1 MQQLSAVDAMFTYT
15 ETPSTPMHIGQLAIY
30 DPSTA
35 PGGKVGFK
43 DILGFIE
50 SRLDAARIFRQK
62 LVTVP
67 FNLDHPYWA
76 NDEDFDLE
84 YHVRHIALPKPGD
97 WRQLCILVSRIFA
110 RPLDMKRPLWEF
122 TVIEGLDD
130 VEGCPP
136 GCFAVLQKQHHSA
149 MDGKSSLELTMALH
163 DQAPGQAKRDVDQSW
178 EPEPVPSQ
186 LSLLGKAYFNS
197 LSNPLQGW
205 QAIQKLVPATM
216 RVRAL
221 NKADEKSPD
230 ENTDVPITRFNQSVS
245 PHRIF
250 AAKTFSIANIKTI
263 RQAFPATVNDVMIAV
278 VSGALRSYL
287 TDLGELPDHTLKTA
301 VPISVR
307 SENAVADGGNQI
319 SMMMTNLGTH
329 IANAGERLI
338 YIASHTKKSKI
349 MSEAVGAQ
357 TIMDVSNAMPASLLS
372 AALRTALR
380 MGLTNK
386 LANTTI
392 TNVPGSPVK
401 MYFSNA
407 ELVTN
412 WGIGFLLDGMG
423 TFHTVTSYNGN
434 VMLSV
439 LADRKMMPNPHDYE
453 EALSVSFGELLA
465 AAKAQL
471 E

>member
-15 ETPSTPMHIGQLAIY
+15 ETSSTPMHIGQLAIY

-43 DILGFIE
+43 DILGYIE
-50 SRLDAARIFRQK
+50 SRLDAARLFRQK
-62 LVTVP
+62 LVMVP
-67 FNLDHPYWA
+67 LNLDHPYWV
-76 NDEDFDLE
+76 NDENFDLE
-84 YHVRHIALPKPGD
+84 YHVRHVALPKPGD

-122 TVIEGLDD
+122 TIIEGLDN

-136 GCFAVLQKQHHSA
+136 GCFALLQKEHHSA

-163 DQAPGQAKRDVDQSW
+163 DQAPGQVRQHIDHSW
-178 EPEPVPSQ
+178 QPEADPGPF
-186 LSLLGKAYFNS
+186 SLLSKAYING
-197 LSNPLQGW
+197 LTNPLHAW
-205 QAIQKLVPATM
+205 NAIQKLVPAVM

-221 NKADEKSPD
+221 NKEDENNPK
-230 ENTDVPITRFNQSVS
+230 ENTDVPVTRFNQSVS

-250 AAKTFSIANIKTI
+250 AAKTFSLADIKTI
-263 RQAFPATVNDVMIAV
+263 RQAFPATVNDVMIAIV
-278 VSGALRSYL
+278 AGALRSYL
-287 TDLGELPDHTLKTA
+287 ADLGELPDHTLKTA

-307 SENAVADGGNQI
+307 AETAAADGGNQI

-329 IANAGERLI
+329 ISNAGERLV

-357 TIMDVSNAMPASLLS
+357 TIMDVSNAMPAGLLS
-372 AALRTALR
+372 AAITAALR

-401 MYFSNA
+401 MYFANA

-412 WGIGFLLDGMG
+412 WGIGFLVDGMG

-439 LADRKMMPNPHDYE
+439 LADRQMMPNPHDYE
-453 EALSVSFGELLA
+453 EALGASFSELLA
-465 AAKAQL
+465 AARETL
-471 E
+471 D